1 MKHLHC
7 NTFIILLSSLSIL
20 FSAENAQKGAIG
32 SARKLGQCWK
42 SLHGKKPNSNSSSSS
57 PQELVKSG
65 IGNNF
70 PGDSSFNI
78 SDVSEQDLPPS
89 FDYRTQAVVG
99 RVKED
104 QKSEAP
110 YASAVFASI
119 AALEASYMLL
129 MRGTEGKLAPGQ
141 LVHFSEQDT
150 VNCLLKFGYREA
162 AQEATYSSGFEHI
175 VLGELYGSGS
185 KRLVGIKLESDA
197 PPYNLNQVKML
208 FFNLFLKF
216 YTNFVFVLFSLI
228 VNCATTAIAHKRWLR
243 WCRLLN
249 SRRWKIN
256 RKSRRCPP

>member
-20 FSAENAQKGAIG
+20 CSAENAQKGAIG

-42 SLHGKKPNSNSSSSS
+42 NLHGKKPNSSSSSSSSS
-57 PQELVKSG
+57 PEQIKSG

-70 PGDSSFNI
+70 PDDSSFNI

-129 MRGTEGKLAPGQ
+129 MKGTEGKLAPGQ

-162 AQEATYSSGFEHI
+162 AQEATYSSGFERI

-185 KRLVGIKLESDA
+185 KRLVGIRLESDA

-208 FFNLFLKF
+208 F
-216 YTNFVFVLFSLI
+216 LI
-228 VNCATTAIAHKRWLR
+228 FF
-243 WCRLLN
+243 
-249 SRRWKIN
+249 
-256 RKSRRCPP
+256 

>member
-7 NTFIILLSSLSIL
+7 NTFIILLSSFPIFCSPED
-20 FSAENAQKGAIG
+20 APKGPIG

-42 SLHGKKPNSNSSSSS
+42 SLHGKKPKNNSSSR
-57 PQELVKSG
+57 ELVKSG

-162 AQEATYSSGFEHI
+162 AQEATYSSGFERI
-175 VLGELYGSGS
+175 VLGELYGNGKINEKNISQ
-185 KRLVGIKLESDA
+185 LVGVKLESDA
-197 PPYNLNQVKML
+197 PPYNLNQV
-208 FFNLFLKF
+208 
-216 YTNFVFVLFSLI
+216 
-228 VNCATTAIAHKRWLR
+228 
-243 WCRLLN
+243 
-249 SRRWKIN
+249 
-256 RKSRRCPP
+256 